1 MKKSNLVFFLM
12 ASVVMLAM
20 VGCQKDTVSI
30 KARIAGFGDAKTYM
44 GGQNYRTPMWN
55 DNDEIWINGVGY
67 GISSIDGGIAEFAG
81 VERTGDYRAI
91 YPSSI
96 VTGANDP
103 NSPNIAISLPG
114 EQSYVAAAG
123 NQIVTA
129 PMAAHTTDNSN
140 HPQVSFTNLGAVL
153 AIQVTN
159 NTTNTRSADLQIEK
173 IEVTSASN
181 NMALWGD
188 GVIENINSDNRK
200 YVINETLTGADDE
213 HLTVELTGISGVTL
227 HQQASATTP
236 QHTFYIY
243 VPAATGDV
251 LNRFKITVYAT
262 SRAGSFT
269 YTREQ
274 SANGNGNFDVNEMAY
289 FPFDLVSATED
300 FTANAI
306 PDGALP
312 GLFTIDENHTQVY
325 FSQGNLRYIVADD
338 TFKFASQ
345 YEVLGRLDDF
355 VSAEEIELFGWGA
368 NGYNDPNDPYQVFF
382 SPTSIGSQTA
392 LGGRGSEQ
400 RLNNQ
405 WGFGPSLNNGN
416 GTDLRSNYDFD
427 WGSKISPRGT
437 WKTLTAA
444 EWDYLLMSRY
454 PDPNNSFRKA
464 EVTIS
469 QNPTKTIKG
478 YIIFPDNFNNQDQ
491 ICSQVAT
498 NGYYSCSIEDLENNN
513 IVFLPE
519 SGNRTLEN
527 YNGNSAEYWTASTEA
542 VSTAI
547 AFSPISGIYLT
558 PKTRYIGLAVRLVTF
573 AQ

>member
-114 EQSYVAAAG
+114 EQPYVAAAG

-289 FPFDLVSATED
+289 FPFDLASTTED
-300 FTANAI
+300 FEANAI

-312 GLFTIDENHTQVY
+312 GLFTVAEGVQVY
-325 FSQGNLRYIVADD
+325 FSMGNLRYLRDENCFD
-338 TFKFASQ
+338 FAHSQ
-345 YEVLGRLDDF
+345 FEMLDYGTNPTGLYDNDG
-355 VSAEEIELFGWGA
+355 IMELFGWA
-368 NGYNDPNDPYQVFF
+368 TSGYCDPNDASATCYLPYE
-382 SPTSIGSQTA
+382 TSDASSSYGPA
-392 LGGRGSEQ
+392 G
-400 RLNNQ
+400 NNA
-405 WGFGPSLNNGN
+405 NGVHLS
-416 GTDLRSNYDFD
+416 DNYRFD
-427 WGSKISPRGT
+427 WGSQIGEFGT
-437 WKTLTAA
+437 WRTLSQD
-444 EWDYLLMSRY
+444 EWDYLLNSRTANHDDSY
-454 PDPNNSFRKA
+454 RRAMVGDL
-464 EVTIS
+464 
-469 QNPTKTIKG
+469 KG
-478 YIIFPDNFNNQDQ
+478 VIIFPDNFHGQSE
-491 ICSQVAT
+491 ICSHGQDSHGD
-498 NGYYSCSIEDLENNN
+498 GYYIVNAADLTANN
-513 IVFLPE
+513 IVFLP
-519 SGNRTLEN
+519 STGSRIRGNWAD
-527 YNGNSAEYWTASTEA
+527 GFGYWTATASLRYGRNLLRGQAQCLVLGTVPYFEPITRST
-542 VSTAI
+542 
-547 AFSPISGIYLT
+547 GY
-558 PKTRYIGLAVRLVTF
+558 AVRLVANA